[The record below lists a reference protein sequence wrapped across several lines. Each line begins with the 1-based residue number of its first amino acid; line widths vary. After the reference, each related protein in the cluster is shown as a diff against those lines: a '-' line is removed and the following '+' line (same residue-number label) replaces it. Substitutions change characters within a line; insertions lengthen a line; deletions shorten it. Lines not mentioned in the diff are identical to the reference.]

1 MQEFTLHMRDGSSL
15 ATVIRSYRLNQSI
28 AAETFKVD
36 TAGYKVEVVN
46 PKS

>member
-15 ATVIRSYRLNQSI
+15 ATVIRSYKLNQPI
-28 AAETFKVD
+28 PAQTFKVD
-36 TAGYKVEVVN
+36 TAGYKVEVMN